1 MTYARAL
8 GRLRAALLCTVLL
21 AATGR
26 ADQREWDVLWDVRI
40 VPTEGVAH
48 VVMRLGGNA
57 GVVEWFDFQIDPER
71 LSGFEG
77 DGQIENTGN
86 RVRWAPPAAGGEL
99 RWTFRIDHLR
109 DTARYDAR
117 ATEHWVLFRGDALVP
132 PARMRLR
139 ENLFSNSRL
148 QFRLPK
154 GWSVVTPYPRN
165 AAGVYEVAHGHRFFS
180 RPTGWILAGK
190 LGVLREQIAGTH
202 VTVAGPVG
210 QDVRR
215 QDILAM
221 MRWTLPTL
229 RRMGGQ
235 LPARILVVSA
245 GDPMWRGGLSGPQ
258 SLFVHADRP
267 LITPD
272 ASSPLVHEV
281 VHTLMRARAGSSDDW
296 IVEGLAEFY
305 SLQELVRSLTLSQ
318 RRYEKARALQ
328 RKRARRVKSV
338 RGDTASG
345 AVTAKAVV
353 LLAELD
359 KRIRAET
366 SERASLDDVLA
377 RLAKS
382 HLPVTTARLRRVTE
396 KITGKSFRTFFERID

>member
-1 MTYARAL
+1 MTRPLRFGRLFGALVVTALLVAAARADE
-8 GRLRAALLCTVLL
+8 RA
-21 AATGR
+21 
-26 ADQREWDVLWDVRI
+26 WDVLWDVSI

-48 VVMRLGGNA
+48 VIMRLGGNA
-57 GVVEWFDFQIDPER
+57 GVVEWFDFQIDPAR

-86 RVRWAPPAAGGEL
+86 RVRWAPPASGGEL

-117 ATEHWVLFRGDALVP
+117 AAEQWVLFRGDDLVP
-132 PARMRLR
+132 PARIRLR
-139 ENLFSNSRL
+139 ENLFSDSRL

-154 GWSVVTPYPRN
+154 GWSVVTPYPRT
-165 AAGVYEVAHGHRFFS
+165 AAGVYEIAHGHRFFS
-180 RPTGWILAGK
+180 RPTGWILAGR

-215 QDILAM
+215 QDMLAM

-229 RRMGGQ
+229 RRMAGQ
-235 LPARILVVSA
+235 LPERILVVSA

-272 ASSPLVHEV
+272 ASSPLVHET
-281 VHTLMRARAGSSDDW
+281 VHTLMRSRAGGSDDW
-296 IVEGLAEFY
+296 IVEGMAEYY
-305 SLQELVRSLTLSQ
+305 SLQALVRSRTISQ
-318 RRYEKARALQ
+318 RRYEKAMALK
-328 RKRARRVKSV
+328 RKRARGTKSV
-338 RGDTASG
+338 RGDMASG
-345 AVTAKAVV
+345 DVTAKAVV

-359 KRIRAET
+359 ERIREET

-377 RLAKS
+377 RLTAS
-382 HLPVTTARLRRVTE
+382 HLPVTTARLRHVTE
-396 KITGKSFRTFFERID
+396 KITRKSFRSFFERIR